1 MKSYNLG
8 AFMHF
13 LRKRRHLKPLNADF
27 GYRGRYESKSMVL
40 GLFLMIILGF
50 GSVEM
55 LGQEMKDTYLR
66 QLCDLNSSPDQ
77 STFNRYLKEIDYQKM
92 REQNRLL
99 VKRIRRRHKI
109 NIYALDS
116 SYLEVFGKLYSY
128 VGRVYS
134 YISKRKIK
142 GYKLISVVDVFTGMT
157 VAWIFVQC
165 NLHENSYLKQII
177 DYMIKEDM
185 KPDIILIDK
194 GFYDHTH
201 FKWLTKKHITY
212 ICPMKE
218 YSTNLKQIECYSFD
232 EDKKSEKKVI
242 ADLKIKISG
251 MTKKQRAII
260 IQNGTRKYTLLTNG
274 FGLDQKKVV
283 EYYSMRWNVENF
295 FKVLKNDWNIRKFPT
310 TDYDGLRFYVELVL
324 YAYNVHICYRMHTGK
339 NMGIKQ
345 MRMKEFEV
353 VVLNVI
359 PEPKSVIDVLSIV
372 KTFFSKKIKFFLGS

>member
-13 LRKRRHLKPLNADF
+13 LRKRKLLRPLTVDF
-27 GYRGRYESKSMVL
+27 GHKGRYNSTSLVL
-40 GLFLMIILGF
+40 GLFIMIVLGF
-50 GSVEM
+50 GSVEL
-55 LGQEMKDTYLR
+55 LGREMKDPYLR

-77 STFNRYLKEIDYQKM
+77 STFNRYLKGIDYQKM

-116 SYLEVFGKLYSY
+116 SYLEIYGKLYTY
-128 VGRVYS
+128 VGKVYS
-134 YISKRKIK
+134 YILKRKIK

-165 NLHENSYLKQII
+165 NQHESPYLKEII
-177 DYMIKEDM
+177 DYMIKKDM
-185 KPDIILIDK
+185 KPDLILIDK

-201 FKWLTKKHITY
+201 FKWLTKKGITY

-218 YSTNLKQIECYSFD
+218 YSTNLKQVECYSFD
-232 EDKKSEKKVI
+232 EDIKAEKKVI

-274 FGLDQKKVV
+274 FGLDQNKVI

-310 TDYDGLRFYVELVL
+310 TDYEGLRFYVELVL

-345 MRMKEFEV
+345 MRNKEFEV
-353 VVLNVI
+353 VVLNII
-359 PEPKSVIDVLSIV
+359 PEPKSVLELLSIV
-372 KTFFSKKIKFFLGS
+372 KMFFSKKIKFFPDS